1 MGCSI
6 RGKCEHGRKETNKGK
21 FCHLILGSGFL
32 YPSCRYYYQS
42 VPMLANL
49 KTELQQ
55 LANSQKAKELSR
67 FFKTGKGEYGEG
79 DVFLGITV
87 PQQRK
92 VAKKYKDLSLAEI
105 ETLLNSEIHEY
116 RFTALVIL
124 CDRFSRGDR
133 EIQTETFQ
141 FYLDHSDRVNNWDL
155 VDTSAYKIVGAFL
168 YEKECSVLYDLAR
181 SQNLWQQRI
190 AMIAT
195 YYFIKRDRF
204 VETLE
209 LSKIL
214 LNHSHDLIHKAVGWM
229 LREVGKR
236 DKTTEKAFLEE
247 YAAKMPRTMLRYAIE
262 KFPPEERKAYLQQK
276 S

>member
-1 MGCSI
+1 
-6 RGKCEHGRKETNKGK
+6 
-21 FCHLILGSGFL
+21 
-32 YPSCRYYYQS
+32 
-42 VPMLANL
+42 MLANL
-49 KTELQQ
+49 ETELQQ
-55 LANSQKAKELSR
+55 LANPQKAKELSR

-92 VAKKYKDLSLAEI
+92 IAKKYKTLSLAEI
-105 ETLLNSEIHEY
+105 ETLLNSKIHEY

-124 CDRFSRGDR
+124 CERFSKADR
-133 EIQTETFQ
+133 QTQTKIFQ
-141 FYLDHSDRVNNWDL
+141 FYLARSDRVNNWDL
-155 VDTSAYKIVGAFL
+155 VDTSAYKIVGSFL
-168 YEKECSVLYDLAR
+168 YEKNCSVLYDLAR

-190 AMIAT
+190 SIIAT

-209 LSKIL
+209 LSKVL
-214 LNHSHDLIHKAVGWM
+214 LNHPHDLIHKAVGWM

-236 DKTTEKAFLEE
+236 DEATEKAFLDK
-247 YAAKMPRTMLRYAIE
+247 YAAQMPRTMLRYAIE

-276 S
+276 F

>member
-1 MGCSI
+1 
-6 RGKCEHGRKETNKGK
+6 
-21 FCHLILGSGFL
+21 
-32 YPSCRYYYQS
+32 
-42 VPMLANL
+42 MLSSLEA
-49 KTELQQ
+49 ELQQ
-55 LANSQKAKELSR
+55 LTNPEKAKELSR

-92 VAKKYKDLSLAEI
+92 VAKKYKTLSLAEI
-105 ETLLNSEIHEY
+105 EALLNSEIHEY

-124 CDRFSRGDR
+124 CDRFSKADR
-133 EIQTETFQ
+133 TTQTEIFQ

-155 VDTSAYKIVGAFL
+155 VDTSAYKIVGTFL
-168 YEKECSVLYDLAR
+168 YEQECSVLYDLAR

-190 AMIAT
+190 AIIAT

-209 LSKIL
+209 LAQIL
-214 LNHSHDLIHKAVGWM
+214 LNHPHDLIHKAVGWM

-236 DKTTEKAFLEE
+236 DKATEKAFLDE
-247 YAAKMPRTMLRYAIE
+247 YAAQMPRTMLRYAIE
-262 KFPPEERKAYLQQK
+262 KFSPDERKAYLQQK